1 MNNIN
6 NKHFRIK
13 EAIKNKCFLKL
24 SIISLLMILLLCSC
38 NKNNDNAEV
47 VNKGDNI
54 SEDIDVEDIEEAN
67 QSDDKISEDI
77 ALC

>member
-1 MNNIN
+1 
-6 NKHFRIK
+6 
-13 EAIKNKCFLKL
+13 
-24 SIISLLMILLLCSC
+24 MILLLCSC